1 MKQMDIALDP
11 MAGTLQTGRI
21 VFAPDFRSMPSVP
34 VPTSCHCIG
43 PQPGEKLCPCAL
55 RAASGS
61 FARAPV
67 VATPPDRGILALDPG
82 TDQTGWCVLL
92 GGRVLGSGV
101 TPNALMLEK
110 VMARGASTLAIE
122 MIASY
127 GMPVGKEV
135 FETCLWIGRFMQA
148 WHDPAS
154 VRLVYRK
161 DVKMHLC
168 GTTQAK
174 DANVRQAIIDLY
186 PPSGGGATPQIG
198 IKAKPGPLYGVSSHA
213 WPAIGVA
220 LTVQAQQSGVL

>member
-1 MKQMDIALDP
+1 MKQMDVALDP

-34 VPTSCHCIG
+34 APTPCHCIG

-55 RAASGS
+55 RAASDS

-127 GMPVGKEV
+127 QGLFPPRTPATAGHPAGRAQRLADWTEELREV
-135 FETCLWIGRFMQA
+135 LADDGRPRERFM
-148 WHDPAS
+148 
-154 VRLVYRK
+154 
-161 DVKMHLC
+161 
-168 GTTQAK
+168 GTI
-174 DANVRQAIIDLY
+174 DATR
-186 PPSGGGATPQIG
+186 
-198 IKAKPGPLYGVSSHA
+198 
-213 WPAIGVA
+213 
-220 LTVQAQQSGVL
+220 

>member
-1 MKQMDIALDP
+1 MKQMDVAMDP
-11 MAGTLQTGRI
+11 MAGTEFDLWRTKGLLSI
-21 VFAPDFRSMPSVP
+21 
-34 VPTSCHCIG
+34 
-43 PQPGEKLCPCAL
+43 
-55 RAASGS
+55 
-61 FARAPV
+61 
-67 VATPPDRGILALDPG
+67 DPG
-82 TDQTGWCVLL
+82 PTESGWCVMAS
-92 GGRVLGSGV
+92 GQVLSSGV
-101 TPNALMLEK
+101 YPNDDMLAMVAAHLHAE
-110 VMARGASTLAIE
+110 LAIE

-127 GMPVGKEV
+127 GMPVGREV
-135 FETCLWIGRFMQA
+135 FETCLWIGRFVQA
-148 WHDPAS
+148 WHSPDL

-220 LTVQAQQSGVL
+220 LTVQANQGRT